1 MGLMIALLGALPLVA
16 RIGIGFAI
24 VAALATGYGVWH
36 HKVYQSGYD
45 AAIAAVADA
54 DDGAV
59 NRVKDEVK
67 IRNECRMRGG
77 TWDLVNWKCI

>member
-1 MGLMIALLGALPLVA
+1 MFAIPLMW
-16 RIGIGFAI
+16 RIGIAAAAVG
-24 VAALATGYGVWH
+24 ALAVGYGFWH
-36 HKVYQSGYD
+36 HAVYQSGYA

-67 IRNECRMRGG
+67 IRAECRARGG